1 MDLYTH
7 PIRLAE
13 PTLLELAK
21 RTQTTQAPIKVTVE
35 GMSESALVLMKLDA
49 YEKNQQQQQ
58 RLYQRLYQLQLLQ
71 LKQWLD
77 RVEEQWDERSLRTE
91 FVATW
96 QENITQLWEVCPE
109 PSRGLC
115 ASLMLAIKRLDAGR
129 LSLSQI
135 AALRY
140 CLTLLQSVI
149 PSDAEVDHAY
159 RLLSQSGLPPKVSF
173 DQSFVQSYL
182 DEL

>member
-21 RTQTTQAPIKVTVE
+21 RTQATQAPIKVTVE
-35 GMSESALVLMKLDA
+35 GLSESALVLMKLDA
-49 YEKNQQQQQ
+49 YEKNQHQQQ

-71 LKQWLD
+71 LQEWLA
-77 RVEEQWDERSLRTE
+77 RVEAQWEDRSMRVE
-91 FVATW
+91 CVAAW
-96 QENITQLWEVCPE
+96 QETIKLLWEVCPE
-109 PSRGLC
+109 PARGLC
-115 ASLMLAIKRLDAGR
+115 ASLQLAIKRLDADR
-129 LSLSQI
+129 LSLAQI

-140 CLTLLQSVI
+140 CIALLQSVI
-149 PSDAEVDHAY
+149 PTEAEIDHAY
-159 RLLSQSGLPPKVSF
+159 QMLNQSGLPPSVSF